1 MDEIKEIFPRE
12 KMREISEKGRQMR
25 MLLIQLMNIIMK
37 LVNFY

>member
-1 MDEIKEIFPRE
+1 MDEIKEIF
-12 KMREISEKGRQMR
+12 KNINQRQMR